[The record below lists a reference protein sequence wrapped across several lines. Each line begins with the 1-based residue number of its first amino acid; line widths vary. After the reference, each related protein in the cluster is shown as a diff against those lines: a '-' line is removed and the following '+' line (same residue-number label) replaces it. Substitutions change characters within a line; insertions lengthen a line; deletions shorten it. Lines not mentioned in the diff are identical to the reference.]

1 MGNKFILV
9 CSILFLIILF
19 GCERGVDNSDTG
31 TLSIKLMDAPFPI
44 NLVSEANVTINKI
57 EVRKYQYESEGNP
70 FLVLSEDES
79 TYNLLE
85 LQNGITADL
94 VEIEVP
100 VGDYNLIR
108 LYVSSADIKLN
119 DETVYSL
126 KVPSGD
132 ETGIKIFIEPSIR
145 VVSGLTTELVLDFD
159 VSQSF
164 VVQGDPFTPAGI
176 NGFIFT
182 PVIRAANVST
192 SGSINGKVVDKDSN
206 ILEDANVWIEDNGN
220 TYSSFTDS
228 EGMYILSNIPE
239 GTYTVNA
246 TKKTVDVEYDIVPVE
261 NVEVVSGN
269 VIQLDDFILT
279 QK

>member
-1 MGNKFILV
+1 MLSKFVLV
-9 CSILFLIILF
+9 FSVLFLIILF
-19 GCERGVDNSDTG
+19 GCEKSVDNSDTG

-44 NLVSEANVTINKI
+44 DMVSEANVTINKV
-57 EVRKYQYESEGNP
+57 EVRKNQSESEGNP
-70 FLVLSEDES
+70 FLVLSEDEF

-108 LYVSSADIKLN
+108 LYVSNANIKLK
-119 DETVYSL
+119 DETVYNL

-145 VVSGLTTELVLDFD
+145 VVGGLTTELVLDFD

-164 VVQGDPFTPAGI
+164 VVQGNPFTPAGI

-182 PVIRAANVST
+182 PVIRAANVSV
-192 SGSINGKVVDKDSN
+192 SGSINGKVVDNNSN
-206 ILEDANVWIEDNGN
+206 VLEYANVWIEDNGN
-220 TYSSFTDS
+220 IYSSFTDS
-228 EGMYILSNIPE
+228 EGLYILSNIPE

-246 TKKTVDVEYDIVPVE
+246 TKKTVDVEYDTVPVE

-269 VIQLDDFILT
+269 MIQLDNFILT